1 MRITKIGI
9 PPGGN
14 TNQVLVKNSDSD
26 YDVEW
31 GASGG
36 SSSAGGSNTQVQF
49 NDGGALAGDSGLTY
63 NKTTDRLTAGS
74 LALNTITNATTDTD
88 KFLVSDGGVLK
99 YRTGAEVLSDIGA
112 GTGGGESVGSK
123 LYLFNSY

>member
-1 MRITKIGI
+1 MSITKIGI

-31 GASGG
+31 GAGG
-36 SSSAGGSNTQVQF
+36 SSSAGGANTQVQF
-49 NDGGALAGDSGLTY
+49 NDSGTLAGDSGLTY

-74 LALNTITNATTDTD
+74 LAVTTIPNATTDTD

-99 YRTGAEVLSDIGA
+99 YRTGAEVLSDIG
-112 GTGGGESVGSK
+112 GGSGESVGSK

>member
-1 MRITKIGI
+1 MAIKNTDISPLLKEGANITLTQSG
-9 PPGGN
+9 
-14 TNQVLVKNSDSD
+14 QVITIAS
-26 YDVEW
+26 
-31 GASGG
+31 SGG
-36 SSSAGGSNTQVQF
+36 SASAGGSDTQVQF
-49 NDGGALAGDSGLTY
+49 NDGGALGGDAGFTY
-63 NKTTDRLTAGS
+63 NKTTDTATIGS
-74 LALNTITNATTDTD
+74 LTLNTITNATTDTD

>member
-1 MRITKIGI
+1 MAIKNTDISPLLKEGANITLTQSG
-9 PPGGN
+9 
-14 TNQVLVKNSDSD
+14 QVITIAS
-26 YDVEW
+26 
-31 GASGG
+31 SGG
-36 SSSAGGSNTQVQF
+36 SASAGGSNTQVQF

-74 LALNTITNATTDTD
+74 LALNTIPNATTDTD

-99 YRTGAEVLSDIGA
+99 YRTGAEVLSDIGG